1 MSHYQVMERR
11 DSQLLDVE
19 FIESR
24 WIIGSRVLSRGK
36 IIMNAS
42 HLVKDMIWS
51 QNRFMNYY
59 RISF

>member
-42 HLVKDMIWS
+42 HLVKDMICS
-51 QNRFMNYY
+51 
-59 RISF
+59 